1 MKSDKKQILASDV
14 SKDLC
19 LASTGVRVIDMGI
32 FKVEKTSHTYREV
45 LVPYTEIEML
55 NRKNLKKQHHHLV
68 IRTEKL
74 KTIEKA

>member
-1 MKSDKKQILASDV
+1 MKSDKKQLPTSDV

-32 FKVEKTSHTYREV
+32 FKVAKSSHTYREV

-55 NRKNLKKQHHHLV
+55 NRKNLNKRHHHLI
-68 IRTEKL
+68 IRTENL